1 MIPQKW
7 LGELYGLHRNYIGA
21 VERAEWT
28 PSIVAADRLARA
40 LGRTLSEML
49 AEVEREE
56 GRLRRL
62 EETLSGDRGP
72 TPVARISNAPWS
84 GRCLPVK
91 RGAGFRRGAFVGWF
105 HGTSP
110 NPLSGPIARARIIHP
125 REHQRDGHPQP
136 AFTRLLHTRSS
147 RSFSG
152 SVDRRGCYRESTV
165 FG

>member
-84 GRCLPVK
+84 GRCLPGK
-91 RGAGFRRGAFVGWF
+91 AGRWLPPRRVRRLVPWNFTQPFVRAYSPGPYHSPPRAPARWTPA
-105 HGTSP
+105 TSLHTTP
-110 NPLSGPIARARIIHP
+110 PHSVLKVLLGQCR
-125 REHQRDGHPQP
+125 P
-136 AFTRLLHTRSS
+136 ARLL
-147 RSFSG
+147 
-152 SVDRRGCYRESTV
+152 
-165 FG
+165 

>member
-7 LGELYGLHRNYIGA
+7 LSELSELHRNYIGA

-28 PSIVAADRLARA
+28 PSIVAADRLARS
-40 LGRTLSEML
+40 LGTTLSEML

-56 GRLRRL
+56 RRLRRL

-72 TPVARISNAPWS
+72 KPVARISNPPWS

-110 NPLSGPIARARIIHP
+110 NPSSGPVS
-125 REHQRDGHPQP
+125 
-136 AFTRLLHTRSS
+136 FT
-147 RSFSG
+147 
-152 SVDRRGCYRESTV
+152 YESTSAMDTRNQPSHDSSTLGPQGPSRAV
-165 FG
+165 